1 MGVGVSCQVEQLSSA
16 KPAAVYDVL
25 MDIERWPNWMP
36 TVSTTSWE
44 QRGEPDTGVGGV
56 RRVRSGIT
64 ISRDVVVDGARPHH
78 HSYTA
83 SLPRL
88 WPMKD
93 FRGDIRIEEHPNGSL
108 IIWTVTCTSRIRRL
122 ERRLQ
127 STVSSTYRRIAAA
140 LAEEAERLVR

>member
-93 FRGDIRIEEHPNGSL
+93 FRGDVRIEEHPNGSL
-108 IIWTVTCTSRIRRL
+108 IIWTVTFTSRIRRL
-122 ERRLQ
+122 EGRLQ